1 MTDAFDKLI
10 IETLKNAIY
19 LLPYAGAQLEGM
31 QIGFYTY
38 LTVLLY
44 FAGEIYLVFFKKGKV
59 GSK

>member
-1 MTDAFDKLI
+1 MLDAFDKLV
-10 IETLKNAIY
+10 IETFRNAIY

-38 LTVLLY
+38 LAVLLY